1 MDRVILYHDK
11 SNYPLNIDGVWIE
24 VRHVALATP
33 GPVLFLDRDGV
44 INEDRHYVGDPE
56 EVALMPGAS
65 ELIREA
71 NNNSV
76 PVAVITNQSAID
88 RKMFGW
94 RDFAAVMARIDEL
107 LAVSGARIDAISACP
122 FHPDVTPGFSARHA
136 EWRKPGPRMIQ
147 ELDMQLNADR
157 ARSWMIGDAASDMA
171 AAETAGLAGGIL
183 IGNQIS
189 NTPGTKVVAVS
200 SLDKIEMKG
209 WLQQRSK

>member
-1 MDRVILYHDK
+1 MTLYPDK
-11 SNYPLNIDGVWIE
+11 RTWPLNADGIWIE
-24 VRHVALATP
+24 VRHVPLRTP

-44 INEDRHYVGDPE
+44 INEDRHYVGDPA
-56 EVALMPGAS
+56 EVALIPGAS

-94 RDFAAVMARIDEL
+94 RDFAAVIARIDEL
-107 LAVSGARIDAISACP
+107 LAASGARIDAISACP

-147 ELDMQLNADR
+147 ELAIQLNADR
-157 ARSWMIGDAASDMA
+157 TRSWMIGDAASDMG
-171 AAETAGLAGGIL
+171 AAEAAGLAGGIL
-183 IGNQIS
+183 IGNHIS
-189 NTPGTKVVAVS
+189 NAPGTSFVAVA
-200 SLDKIEMKG
+200 SLDKIEIKG
-209 WLQQRSK
+209 WLQPRSK